1 MERGCAGYQWAS
13 WKLAGP
19 EIVDLW
25 GLNDPSPIISHLAL
39 RIHFAPCVADSLR
52 TLCCEFTEASEKHK
66 MQTKL
71 EKARCSCLRAALVYP
86 ININK

>member
-1 MERGCAGYQWAS
+1 MCGLSMGLLEAGR
-13 WKLAGP
+13 AGNRRSLGSKRP
-19 EIVDLW
+19 Q
-25 GLNDPSPIISHLAL
+25 PY
-39 RIHFAPCVADSLR
+39 HFAPCVADSLR
-52 TLCCEFTEASEKHK
+52 TLCCEFTKASEKHK